1 MVNISNASPE
11 QINSS
16 LYQTQATFARRRRE
30 KMQIFRL
37 KIHPLWVDW
46 TFVGWAARSGIRSPA
61 YVPTP
66 TWSALPIFT
75 LHTAFVPTWNGRYTT
90 IISVLLIEKFQR
102 TEPRTASTVNRRR
115 MSCVCFP
122 ISKSLPPTYWW
133 CLYLHFS
140 RILAVNSSDIKIPT
154 NFPAD
159 GAKTCNKVVAHVW
172 HHHSGTHYW

>member
-16 LYQTQATFARRRRE
+16 LCQTQATFARRRRE

-102 TEPRTASTVNRRR
+102 TEPRTASTVNRQPSSNVLRLLSDQQEFASHVL
-115 MSCVCFP
+115 MVP
-122 ISKSLPPTYWW
+122 ILAFQPDFGSKFKWHKNSNKFSSWW
-133 CLYLHFS
+133 CKD
-140 RILAVNSSDIKIPT
+140 VQ
-154 NFPAD
+154 
-159 GAKTCNKVVAHVW
+159 
-172 HHHSGTHYW
+172 